1 MIDSIAYLSVSNIK
15 PTAREVD
22 EMLDQF
28 KSANKLHALTGFLV
42 YDQNHFFQYIEGPE
56 KEIAMLMKNI
66 RKDPRHKIMVESN
79 NRRSDRRFKKW
90 SMKIIGYSNLT
101 RILPENKLI
110 DLIAFSITKKD
121 IIPEWE
127 SYAWEIINEIAEK
140 QMRII

>member
-15 PTAREVD
+15 PIAQEVD

-28 KSANKLHALTGFLV
+28 KYANTLHALTGFLV

-56 KEIAMLMKNI
+56 DEIAMLMKNI
-66 RKDPRHKIMVESN
+66 RKDPRHKIMVESK
-79 NRRSDRRFKKW
+79 NRRSNRRFKEW

-127 SYAWEIINEIAEK
+127 SYTWKIIDEIAEK
-140 QMRII
+140 QEGF